1 MTSLL
6 TKLTVGIYGCTAN
19 LLTPAVKYHLRKR
32 RARGKEHPQRH
43 RERLGYTSEP
53 RPAGKLIWI
62 HGASVGE
69 SLSILP
75 LIEELNKQHSDLHF
89 LITTGTLTSAQL
101 MAQRL
106 PKNARHQF
114 IPVDL
119 PAAVERFITHWKPDL
134 GLIVESELWPQ
145 LIFRTS
151 QHKVPLL
158 LVNGRMSGKSLKS
171 WLRVPFFIRDLLGCF
186 RLVLA
191 QSRQDA
197 RHFEQLG
204 APRVKDNGNL
214 KFAALPLCTCHE
226 ALEELHKHIG
236 ERPIWF
242 ASSTHKPEEV
252 FLARIQKELQK
263 KLPGLLCII
272 APRHP
277 DRGEEVLA
285 EIRAEGLTAS
295 SRSKDEEITDK
306 TDIYLADTLGELGLF
321 YELSPLVVI
330 GGSLLRKGGQNLLEP
345 ARQNCAVICGPEM
358 QNFQEICDAMVSAGA
373 VIKLQ
378 SVDELENCLFSLL
391 SNPEKCEALAST
403 AKDYM
408 ADKGREIHQIA
419 HAVLE
424 ELHLS

>member
-1 MTSLL
+1 MTSFL
-6 TKLTVGIYGCTAN
+6 TKITVGIYGCTASF
-19 LLTPAVKYHLRKR
+19 LTPVVKHHLRKR
-32 RARGKEHPQRH
+32 RTRGKEHPQRH
-43 RERLGYTSEP
+43 NERLGYAGEP
-53 RPAGKLIWI
+53 RPTGKLIWI

-75 LIEELNKQHSDLHF
+75 LIEELNKQQSDLNF
-89 LITTGTLTSAQL
+89 LVTTGTLTSAQL

-106 PKNARHQF
+106 PTNARHQF

-145 LIFRTS
+145 LIFRAC

-158 LVNGRMSGKSLKS
+158 LVNGRMSGKSLRS

-186 RLVLA
+186 RLILA

-204 APRVKDNGNL
+204 APRVKDSGNL
-214 KFAALPLCTCHE
+214 KFAALPLLKSQDD
-226 ALEELHKHIG
+226 LEELRKHIAN
-236 ERPIWF
+236 RPIWF
-242 ASSTHKPEEV
+242 ASSTHRTEEI
-252 FLARIQKELQK
+252 FLAKVQQKLQK
-263 KLPGLLCII
+263 RLPGLLCII

-277 DRGEEVLA
+277 ERGEEILT
-285 EIRAEGLTAS
+285 EIRAESLTIS
-295 SRSKDEEITDK
+295 SRSKKEDITDK

-321 YELSPLVVI
+321 YELSPVVVI

-345 ARQNCAVICGPEM
+345 ARQNCAVVCGPEM
-358 QNFQEICDAMVSAGA
+358 QNFQEISDAMVSAGA

-378 SVDELENCLFSLL
+378 SIDELENCLFSLL
-391 SNPEKCEALAST
+391 NNPERCQALAGT
-403 AKDYM
+403 AKNYM
-408 ADKGREIHQIA
+408 ESKGREIHQIA
-419 HAVLE
+419 QAVLQ
-424 ELHLS
+424 ELPRS